1 MVVRSDAKPVK
12 QESRKM
18 HRSVELFRLKKAGIR
33 SSYKRYPVPPG
44 MCSPRRPF
52 FKYHGPGPDHRSPG
66 AMEICYMVVAEKDEG
81 ENKRGSDPSS
91 SQK

>member
-1 MVVRSDAKPVK
+1 MDEGDLRQAFD
-12 QESRKM
+12 
-18 HRSVELFRLKKAGIR
+18 
-33 SSYKRYPVPPG
+33 KRYPVPPG

-81 ENKRGSDPSS
+81 ENKRGEKVRPPH
-91 SQK
+91 